1 MPAHH
6 STLWND
12 ILLPSSVL
20 VLAIRSAIAFGILN
34 LCTAQLL
41 QTLEEKLEQVMTE
54 LKCLALSAQ
63 PAVPSKKQVAIHSCH
78 PVLELCLISP
88 ALCAMLQL

>member
-1 MPAHH
+1 MPAQH
-6 STLWND
+6 SAPWND

-20 VLAIRSAIAFGILN
+20 VLAIRSAIAFRILN

-54 LKCLALSAQ
+54 LKRLALNAQ
-63 PAVPSKKQVAIHSCH
+63 PPVPRKKQVAIHSRH
-78 PVLELCLISP
+78 PVLE
-88 ALCAMLQL
+88 CA